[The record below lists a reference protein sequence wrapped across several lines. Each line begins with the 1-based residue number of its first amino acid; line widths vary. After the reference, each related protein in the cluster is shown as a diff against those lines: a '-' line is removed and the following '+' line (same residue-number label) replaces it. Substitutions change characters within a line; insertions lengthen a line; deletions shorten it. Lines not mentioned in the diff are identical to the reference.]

1 MGAQSGMKTS
11 WDIISRRHAAGA
23 GWIVLSGGGL
33 ACPAGVAR
41 HPVVVDD
48 LPAAV
53 EAEAGW
59 RVPVRGVRWIY
70 STTRAD
76 IHSRCDI
83 CGSSVRPVH
92 GISIDAGLVHI
103 GPIASSTGSVGDA
116 LLLQRPQIQDG
127 PGYVVCIVF
136 GRLQRSDPFQVGKL
150 KEIIA
155 AKNKLESES
164 IFNLNHNPA

>member
-1 MGAQSGMKTS
+1 MHASGTG
-11 WDIISRRHAAGA
+11 WI

-33 ACPAGVAR
+33 ACPASVAWR
-41 HPVVVDD
+41 PVIIDD

-83 CGSSVRPVH
+83 CGSSVRSVH
-92 GISIDAGLVHI
+92 GISIDVCLVQI
-103 GPIASSTGSVGDA
+103 GPIASRPGSVDDA
-116 LLLQRPQIQDG
+116 LLLLRPQIQTIPDH
-127 PGYVVCIVF
+127 IRINRIRF
-136 GRLQRSDPFQVGKL
+136 KL
-150 KEIIA
+150 V
-155 AKNKLESES
+155 
-164 IFNLNHNPA
+164 NLR